1 MGGWGVGPGGG
12 HMCGGGGERVRV
24 SCLVCTMTMD
34 SQLAA
39 ARPDSAQ
46 PPVPRV
52 IIIGSSIPCRIT
64 YLA

>member
-1 MGGWGVGPGGG
+1 
-12 HMCGGGGERVRV
+12 MCGGGGERVRV